1 MAGTAA
7 LVSTGSSDNSLTLYD
22 VTDLDGTDR
31 ALANFTNTSQNADNY
46 FFDFFND
53 STSTSAVAQ
62 SGTPAGSSGGAVL
75 QKDYSGA
82 SAGSITARMR
92 ASGQPDT
99 FFQDDEE
106 TVTFTMKANPSAPA
120 VLSTKS

>member
-1 MAGTAA
+1 M
-7 LVSTGSSDNSLTLYD
+7 
-22 VTDLDGTDR
+22 
-31 ALANFTNTSQNADNY
+31 
-46 FFDFFND
+46 
-53 STSTSAVAQ
+53 AQ

-75 QKDYSGA
+75 AKDYSGA
-82 SAGSITARMR
+82 SNGSITARMR

-120 VLSTKS
+120 VLSTKSLTLSDSAQGTNPHLCASFTDNTSSFATQTAGVSLSLIHI